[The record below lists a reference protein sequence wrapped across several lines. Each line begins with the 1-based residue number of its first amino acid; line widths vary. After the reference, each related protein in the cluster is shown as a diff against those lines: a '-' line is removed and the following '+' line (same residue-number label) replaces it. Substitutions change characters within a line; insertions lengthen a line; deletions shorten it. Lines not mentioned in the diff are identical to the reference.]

1 MATEEK
7 KVETALNI
15 TLSELEDNPVSNK
28 TELVDVKR
36 SLDLLRIEKDKRI
49 MFQARVAF
57 TEHTEK
63 PTNFFMRKIKENFF
77 ESNVIELVKEGKVLS
92 RENCNKEIYK
102 FYQQLYAHKSASK
115 PGDKLRDILQDLP
128 KLTQA
133 EVEKMQ
139 KPVTLSE
146 VTTTL
151 LRDMNTGKSPGS
163 DGLTVAF
170 YKRFWDFLKVP
181 YFKSL
186 EASIQKGE
194 LTDSQKRSIIRLIQ
208 KKGKDSSQQKNWR
221 PISLMNCDAKIF
233 SRLITARLESV
244 ICNLCS
250 EEQLAYVK
258 GRNITEGNRVID
270 YMINYM
276 EQSNKE
282 GYVVGFDFEKAFDS
296 VSHEFIRT
304 LLQCNGFPV
313 QFIQLFDTLYKGA
326 ESAVMNNGL
335 TTPYFPLERSCRQ
348 GDCLSPYLFIIAH
361 EPLIRMIKANHEISG
376 FNPNQSGHQS

>member
-1 MATEEK
+1 MGK
-7 KVETALNI
+7 YYLG
-15 TLSELEDNPVSNK
+15 K
-28 TELVDVKR
+28 T
-36 SLDLLRIEKDKRI
+36 
-49 MFQARVAF
+49 
-57 TEHTEK
+57 
-63 PTNFFMRKIKENFF
+63 
-77 ESNVIELVKEGKVLS
+77 VI
-92 RENCNKEIYK
+92 KEIYK
-102 FYQQLYAHKSASK
+102 FYQQLFGHKSTSE
-115 PGDKLRDILQDLP
+115 PRDKLRDILQELP

-133 EVEKMQ
+133 EVEKMK
-139 KPVTLSE
+139 KPITLSE

-151 LRDMNTGKSPGS
+151 LRYMNPGKSPGS

-170 YKRFWDFLKVP
+170 YKKFWDFLKVP

-186 EASIQKGE
+186 EASIQKGQ

-208 KKGKDSSQQKNWR
+208 KKGKDSSQLKNWR

-233 SRLITARLESV
+233 SRLITRRLESV

-258 GRNITEGNRVID
+258 RKNITEGNRVID

-276 EQSNKE
+276 EQSNRE

-304 LLQCNGFPV
+304 VLQCNGFPV

-348 GDCLSPYLFIIAH
+348 GDCLSPYLFIVAL
-361 EPLIRMIKANHEISG
+361 EPLIRMIKANNEITG
-376 FNPNQSGHQS
+376 YNPNQSGY